1 VVDDDGGD
9 GSMELTKLSRQ
20 RIIVLAD
27 EGQHTAD
34 PVHGS
39 SRCLPGRRLRLS
51 WLDGWAESAAAEGG
65 NVDPQLGGEIFEVG
79 E

>member
-1 VVDDDGGD
+1 
-9 GSMELTKLSRQ
+9 MELTKLSRQ

-27 EGQHTAD
+27 ERQHTAD

-51 WLDGWAESAAAEGG
+51 WLDGWAESAAGRWSPG
-65 NVDPQLGGEIFEVG
+65 WFIWLGWR
-79 E
+79 

>member
-1 VVDDDGGD
+1 V
-9 GSMELTKLSRQ
+9 ERTKLSRQ
-20 RIIVLAD
+20 WIIVFAD
-27 EGQHTAD
+27 ERQHTAD
-34 PVHGS
+34 PVDGG